1 MHKKQASFLLIL
13 TIVFSREN
21 SIFLPAIIFF
31 SYYEKPSPDGNG
43 FLTLFYYFRGRT
55 MVNSVKKA
63 TDILQILSN
72 NPGTCLTLGSI
83 SQLSGINESTC
94 AHIVNSLCE
103 TFFIERVSRK
113 EGYRLGPWAYMLSR
127 KERYQESLIKISEP
141 ILTWLHE
148 QLNVTVFLDVIC
160 NGRKFVLFYIDDEH
174 RLLNSGDSIIQ
185 GKMETTASGLLHMA
199 YMDKEDL
206 RKVLSREID
215 RFDAGQN
222 GLPYSDLD
230 STLSQIRSTGYV
242 HVENNILHEQSFAF
256 KVSDGFRNIA
266 AVGVVYSNTIENSEF
281 HKKVMKLGKQAS
293 AEISRRL
300 PFAR

>member
-1 MHKKQASFLLIL
+1 MDL
-13 TIVFSREN
+13 FSN
-21 SIFLPAIIFF
+21 
-31 SYYEKPSPDGNG
+31 DVDDNQ
-43 FLTLFYYFRGRT
+43 
-55 MVNSVKKA
+55 N
-63 TDILQILSN
+63 
-72 NPGTCLTLGSI
+72 
-83 SQLSGINESTC
+83 
-94 AHIVNSLCE
+94 
-103 TFFIERVSRK
+103 RVDFPN
-113 EGYRLGPWAYMLSR
+113 L
-127 KERYQESLIKISEP
+127 
-141 ILTWLHE
+141 
-148 QLNVTVFLDVIC
+148 
-160 NGRKFVLFYIDDEH
+160 
-174 RLLNSGDSIIQ
+174 
-185 GKMETTASGLLHMA
+185 
-199 YMDKEDL
+199 DKEDL